1 MKNNSIKS
9 EIANAVKARLAP
21 NAGFKF
27 GTLTYTSKS
36 SGEVAR
42 HTIILGMSYNELI
55 HRSVEELSALTTTNV
70 GKWTELQSQ
79 AAREVMVSLE
89 KTLAA
94 HALGKQNEDYTKKD
108 TYISIGNGISL
119 NTTDNTLQLFG
130 LSYTKVVLKIGVFKK
145 INSAPLTLA
154 KNEIR
159 NQLSISKF
167 REFALDASQIESI
180 NFGN

>member
-1 MKNNSIKS
+1 
-9 EIANAVKARLAP
+9 
-21 NAGFKF
+21 
-27 GTLTYTSKS
+27 
-36 SGEVAR
+36 
-42 HTIILGMSYNELI
+42 MSYNELI
-55 HRSVEELSALTTTNV
+55 RRSVEELSALTMTNV

-79 AAREVMVSLE
+79 SAREVMVSLE

-119 NTTDNTLQLFG
+119 NATDNTLQLFG
-130 LSYTKVVLKIGVFKK
+130 LSYTIWVFKK
-145 INSAPLTLA
+145 INPSPLTLA

-159 NQLSISKF
+159 NQLSLNKF